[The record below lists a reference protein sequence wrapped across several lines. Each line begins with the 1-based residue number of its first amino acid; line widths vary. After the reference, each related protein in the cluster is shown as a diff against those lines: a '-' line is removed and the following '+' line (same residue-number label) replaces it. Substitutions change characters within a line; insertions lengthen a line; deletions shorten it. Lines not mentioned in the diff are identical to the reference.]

1 MKMMILIFVALVTSL
16 EAKEPVPA
24 GTIVSC
30 RLASPRPKGDWIH
43 YQAVARRDVF
53 YHSQIVV
60 HRGEVVARI
69 AIRKGLE
76 PALNGGELVAASRHE
91 IRLSSGRGY
100 QEGQIISVLFEQR
113 TMLN

>member
-1 MKMMILIFVALVTSL
+1 MMINILIFVALVSSL
-16 EAKEPVPA
+16 EAKEQVPA
-24 GTIVSC
+24 GTIIAC
-30 RLASPRPKGDWIH
+30 RLERPQTKGDWIH
-43 YQAVARRDVF
+43 YQAVAQRDF
-53 YHSQIVV
+53 SYHNHIVV
-60 HRGEVVARI
+60 HEGEVVARI